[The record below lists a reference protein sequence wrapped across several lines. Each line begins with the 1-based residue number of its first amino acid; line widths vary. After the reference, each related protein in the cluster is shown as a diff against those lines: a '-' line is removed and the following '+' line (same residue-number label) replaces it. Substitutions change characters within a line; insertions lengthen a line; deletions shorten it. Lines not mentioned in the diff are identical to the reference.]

1 MFFFASTHVQSI
13 PKHYTGNP
21 FLHYM
26 LLQPQRIATAFD
38 RFVRPRCPN
47 STVWSFSQDQLV
59 QIQEER
65 RDVAVASSW
74 RVAGLK
80 KTMKHSMNGIRIP
93 KGGRI
98 HSCWVGD
105 VEGPRNL
112 TSVASRL
119 GRRSSGLG
127 SWQECKDFDS
137 VHDVI
142 QRAEAGGNKTGPCRV
157 GSMGGWRMATGGLFS

>member
-1 MFFFASTHVQSI
+1 
-13 PKHYTGNP
+13 
-21 FLHYM
+21 M

-98 HSCWVGD
+98 HSCWVGGCRRPAEPD
-105 VEGPRNL
+105 LRRFTTRAAKLRPRVL
-112 TSVASRL
+112 AGVQGLSTRSTMSFSARRRGGTRL
-119 GRRSSGLG
+119 
-127 SWQECKDFDS
+127 D
-137 VHDVI
+137 H
-142 QRAEAGGNKTGPCRV
+142 AELEAWAD
-157 GSMGGWRMATGGLFS
+157 GGWPQVACFLDPFGVPGSV